1 MNTLKKQANAA
12 RRANRVRKHI
22 AAPSGLVRVS
32 LKVSLTGMF
41 VQFIDDAKGA
51 TLVSGRD
58 KGLSGTKTERA
69 KTLGESLGKKAA
81 ALGISKVTLDRGP
94 KQYHGRVAAFAEALR
109 GAGVTV

>member
-1 MNTLKKQANAA
+1 MLKKQANAR
-12 RRANRVRKHI
+12 RRANRVRSRV

-51 TLVSGRD
+51 TLLSGRD

-69 KTLGESLGKKAA
+69 KALGESLGKKALA
-81 ALGISKVTLDRGP
+81 AGIAKVALDRGS

-109 GAGVTV
+109 ASGVTV